1 MTSWMHKPPRVS
13 VRGGDPNCVHHFMFG
28 RPEYM
33 RGTKFM
39 RERGECKKC
48 GAIQEFLRP
57 LYADWRGEDVVSI
70 SDIPLVKKVKLDDEP
85 EE

>member
-1 MTSWMHKPPRVS
+1 MRRAPLPRPS
-13 VRGGDPNCVHHFMFG
+13 VRGGDPDCVHHYIFG

-39 RERGECKKC
+39 REKGVCKKC
-48 GAIQEFLRP
+48 GAIQEFLRA
-57 LYADWRGEDVVSI
+57 LYADWRGDDVLQITSAPV
-70 SDIPLVKKVKLDDEP
+70 LKGVRLDDES